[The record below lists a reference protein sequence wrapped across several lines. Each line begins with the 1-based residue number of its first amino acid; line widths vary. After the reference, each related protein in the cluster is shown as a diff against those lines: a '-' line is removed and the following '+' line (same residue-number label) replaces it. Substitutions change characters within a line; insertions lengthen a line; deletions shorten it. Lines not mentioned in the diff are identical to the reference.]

1 MSSVRVGKKFGLMKL
16 TKTAKNKILV
26 RMKESKISRKVA
38 RLKFLKMEQFKI
50 NKKLDLLA
58 KERTEAI
65 NLLN

>member
-1 MSSVRVGKKFGLMKL
+1 MKL
-16 TKTAKNKILV
+16 TKTVKNKILV

-38 RLKFLKMEQFKI
+38 RLKSLQMEQFKI

-58 KERTEAI
+58 KEKTEAI